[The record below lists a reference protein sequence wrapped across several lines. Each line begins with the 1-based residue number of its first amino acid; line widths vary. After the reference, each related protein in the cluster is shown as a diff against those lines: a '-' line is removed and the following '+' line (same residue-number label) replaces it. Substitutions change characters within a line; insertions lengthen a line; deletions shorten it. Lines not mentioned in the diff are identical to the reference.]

1 MDKSLIQIFRG
12 DDTDGLGYQ
21 SIQGKITTTLDL
33 TGCRAVFRYLG
44 FTQEFDPIPENGRI
58 TITMPASATSKFPPG
73 LGYASLRVYDSEGKV
88 RTFTNRIPV
97 FVTVYAPSE
106 CGGEFEVVFNGGNL
120 ELEPLKIKSVNGYRI
135 YDGYLEQ
142 IIDKATAAEYGL
154 ALLFDSGDLGKDA
167 NSGYAATPKAVQA
180 AYDAIIGEL
189 TDNYYNAEET
199 EEAIDRIA
207 AYYITSDAQGNPFA
221 TYAALAGATAF
232 YSGGRLR
239 TPTRNDYCVVLADET
254 HGGEQY
260 RYIYSVNQQGAGQWE
275 AQYAVGG
282 SVELDN
288 TVTRTS
294 GNGVKSSG
302 IWSAIWGALT
312 AVPGFS
318 SLYDWCVA
326 QLAGKASTADAIL
339 APIYSDTATFSAWTF
354 SDVSDGITDIQQPVF
369 IPSEGEPSWTVIFDY
384 ADQTRSAATF
394 VADKNATNITFAYE
408 DEGLNLHLTATS
420 TRTDL
425 GYQLGSQ
432 SDKPL
437 QPKGDYAPATGIA
450 KSALAQNV
458 QASLDKADSALQPTG
473 GTVSGDLVFY
483 IATRGIE
490 WGADLKLSKYGL
502 RIPDLPDAFGISW
515 PNLWNLT
522 ANDTLALVSQI
533 PSVPVKS
540 VKLNGAALTPD
551 TNGAVNI
558 PALPLAG
565 GTMTGSLHVNGSLDV
580 DLTENGITASVFKVS
595 ASSAMGAYFIYYD
608 GSLSNKFLYLHDI
621 ATLASPAF
629 TGTPTAPT
637 PTEQSADTQIATKK
651 YVDDAVAGGGGGNLD
666 YVMRVDPETG
676 GIYYTTP
683 DTNA

>member
-142 IIDKATAAEYGL
+142 IIDKATAVEYGL
-154 ALLFDSGDLGKDA
+154 ALLFDSGDSGKDA

-207 AYYITSDAQGNPFA
+207 AYYITADAQGNPFA
-221 TYAALAGATAF
+221 TYAALTNATEF
-232 YSGGRLR
+232 YSGGQLR

-312 AVPGFS
+312 ALPTGFS

-326 QLAGKASTADAIL
+326 QLAGKA
-339 APIYSDTATFSAWTF
+339 P
-354 SDVSDGITDIQQPVF
+354 
-369 IPSEGEPSWTVIFDY
+369 
-384 ADQTRSAATF
+384 
-394 VADKNATNITFAYE
+394 ATN
-408 DEGLNLHLTATS
+408 
-420 TRTDL
+420 
-425 GYQLGSQ
+425 
-432 SDKPL
+432 
-437 QPKGDYAPATGIA
+437 IA
-450 KSALAQNV
+450 KSALAQDV
-458 QASLDKADSALQPTG
+458 QASLGKADTALQTAPVTSVNGKTG
-473 GTVSGDLVFY
+473 AVALTASDVGAVPLSDEVVYTE
-483 IATRGIE
+483 RGIR
-490 WGADLKLSKYGL
+490 AYYNTRPAASDLGILVGTGSATHTFTTLYSNASISGWKFNEGTRATLLLPFPWASKTE
-502 RIPDLPDAFGISW
+502 
-515 PNLWNLT
+515 NM
-522 ANDTLALVSQI
+522 LALLSDI
-533 PSVPVKS
+533 AVKS
-540 VKLNGAALTPD
+540 VKLNGTAITPD
-551 TNGAVNI
+551 ANGAVDVQALGNSGNQTLNGTLSLNSNNGSI
-558 PALPLAG
+558 RTPVIRIAYNTPDSPAFNDWIIDRDAAGDLEIRVPTNDGSYTTFWLNGRKGDSAIALFSDLAPLAP
-565 GTMTGSLHVNGSLDV
+565 
-580 DLTENGITASVFKVS
+580 
-595 ASSAMGAYFIYYD
+595 
-608 GSLSNKFLYLHDI
+608 
-621 ATLASPAF
+621 LASPAF

-637 PTEQSADTQIATKK
+637 PNEQSADTQIANKK

>member
-58 TITMPASATSKFPPG
+58 TITIPASKTSKFPPG

-120 ELEPLKIKSVNGYRI
+120 ELEPLKIKSVSGYRI

-142 IIDKATAAEYGL
+142 IIDKATAIEYGL
-154 ALLFDSGDLGKDA
+154 ALLFDSRDLGKDA

-221 TYAALAGATAF
+221 TYAALAGATVF
-232 YSGGRLR
+232 YSGGQSR

-282 SVELDN
+282 SIELDN

-294 GNGVKSSG
+294 TNGVKSSG

-326 QLAGKASTADAIL
+326 QLAKKYEKPQNGIPKTDLSAGVQTSLGKA
-339 APIYSDTATFSAWTF
+339 DTALQTAPVTSVNSKTGAVSLTA
-354 SDVSDGITDIQQPVF
+354 SDV
-369 IPSEGEPSWTVIFDY
+369 
-384 ADQTRSAATF
+384 
-394 VADKNATNITFAYE
+394 
-408 DEGLNLHLTATS
+408 
-420 TRTDL
+420 
-425 GYQLGSQ
+425 
-432 SDKPL
+432 
-437 QPKGDYAPATGIA
+437 
-450 KSALAQNV
+450 
-458 QASLDKADSALQPTG
+458 
-473 GTVSGDLVFY
+473 
-483 IATRGIE
+483 
-490 WGADLKLSKYGL
+490 
-502 RIPDLPDAFGISW
+502 
-515 PNLWNLT
+515 
-522 ANDTLALVSQI
+522 
-533 PSVPVKS
+533 
-540 VKLNGAALTPD
+540 
-551 TNGAVNI
+551 GAV
-558 PALPLAG
+558 PTAG
-565 GTMTGSLHVNGSLDV
+565 GTMTGQ
-580 DLTENGITASVFKVS
+580 LTVPMLAVGRFYQAITATEDLDGAHVEICGRWFFEDFSGSRITCRDGMETKSVAF
-595 ASSAMGAYFIYYD
+595 
-608 GSLSNKFLYLHDI
+608 LSDI
-621 ATLASPAF
+621 PSVAGLAPLASPAF

-637 PTEQSADTQIATKK
+637 PASGDNSTKVATTAFVKTAISGISVTPLSGQTFDFATTQG
-651 YVDDAVAGGGGGNLD
+651 VMDALKTVIETLGGTVTN
-666 YVMRVDPETG
+666 VP
-676 GIYYTTP
+676 TT
-683 DTNA
+683 TISQGE

>member
-58 TITMPASATSKFPPG
+58 TITIPASKTSKFPPG

-142 IIDKATAAEYGL
+142 IIDKATAIEYGL

-189 TDNYYNAEET
+189 TDNYYSAEET

-232 YSGGRLR
+232 YSGGQLR

-294 GNGVKSSG
+294 TNGVKSSG

-312 AVPGFS
+312 ALPGFS

-326 QLAGKASTADAIL
+326 QLAGKA
-339 APIYSDTATFSAWTF
+339 P
-354 SDVSDGITDIQQPVF
+354 
-369 IPSEGEPSWTVIFDY
+369 
-384 ADQTRSAATF
+384 
-394 VADKNATNITFAYE
+394 ATN
-408 DEGLNLHLTATS
+408 
-420 TRTDL
+420 
-425 GYQLGSQ
+425 
-432 SDKPL
+432 
-437 QPKGDYAPATGIA
+437 IA
-450 KSALAQNV
+450 KSALASDV
-458 QASLDKADSALQPTG
+458 QASLGKADTALQTAPVASVNGKTG
-473 GTVSGDLVFY
+473 AV
-483 IATRGIE
+483 A
-490 WGADLKLSKYGL
+490 
-502 RIPDLPDAFGISW
+502 
-515 PNLWNLT
+515 LT
-522 ANDTLALVSQI
+522 ADDVEAVPIIGGRMTGQLTVPMLAVGRFYQAITATEDLDGARVEICGRWFFEDFSGSRITCREGMEKKSVAFLSDI
-533 PSVPVKS
+533 PSVT
-540 VKLNGAALTPD
+540 G
-551 TNGAVNI
+551 
-558 PALPLAG
+558 LAP
-565 GTMTGSLHVNGSLDV
+565 
-580 DLTENGITASVFKVS
+580 
-595 ASSAMGAYFIYYD
+595 
-608 GSLSNKFLYLHDI
+608 
-621 ATLASPAF
+621 LASPAF

-637 PTEQSADTQIATKK
+637 PNAQSADTQIATKK

>member
-142 IIDKATAAEYGL
+142 IIDKATAIEYGL

-221 TYAALAGATAF
+221 TYTALAGATAF

-260 RYIYSVNQQGAGQWE
+260 RYIYAVNQQGAGQWE

-294 GNGVKSSG
+294 TNGVKSSG

-312 AVPGFS
+312 ALPTGFS
-318 SLYDWCVA
+318 SLYDWVVA
-326 QLAGKASTADAIL
+326 QLAGKASTADVTL
-339 APIYSDTATFSAWTF
+339 TPIYSGTPTFSAWTF

-369 IPSEGEPSWTVIFDY
+369 IPSEGEPRWAVIFDY

-394 VADKNATNITFAYE
+394 VADKNATNLAFVYAN
-408 DEGLNLHLTATS
+408 EGLNLHLTAS
-420 TRTDL
+420 RTRTDII
-425 GYQLGSQ
+425 GYQLGDQ
-432 SDKPL
+432 TDKPL
-437 QPKGDYAPATGIA
+437 QPKGNYALLSDIA
-450 KSALAQNV
+450 
-458 QASLDKADSALQPTG
+458 
-473 GTVSGDLVFY
+473 
-483 IATRGIE
+483 
-490 WGADLKLSKYGL
+490 
-502 RIPDLPDAFGISW
+502 
-515 PNLWNLT
+515 
-522 ANDTLALVSQI
+522 
-533 PSVPVKS
+533 VKS
-540 VKLNGAALTPD
+540 VKLNGTALTPD
-551 TNGAVNI
+551 ANGAVNV
-558 PALPLAG
+558 PALPLNG
-565 GTMTGSLHVNGSLDV
+565 GTMTG
-580 DLTENGITASVFKVS
+580 DLTARNLISQIRAVSISGAVSGAKFILQGASDEHYIQFAYQNSKYGLFVKNGANDAGTFYALADF
-595 ASSAMGAYFIYYD
+595 AP
-608 GSLSNKFLYLHDI
+608 
-621 ATLASPAF
+621 LASPAF

-637 PTEQSADTQIATKK
+637 PNAQSADTQIATKK